1 MHSGGFTS
9 PSQGSHSS
17 DVLLFEA
24 AGESN
29 LFLTNGSQLYG
40 LDRSAAADVRERI
53 SAHDSTGLDAV
64 LRGLGVD
71 LKRRI
76 DDTTPEVSLRSLSLA
91 VAQKCNLG
99 CSYCYAD
106 GGSFGGAARTMSLD
120 VANAAVQ
127 KLIEGTPAGE
137 PVNIAFLGGEP
148 LTNRDVLFAVTEFAS
163 TLAAARNVRAG
174 FSITT
179 NGTLLTVE
187 DGAFFERHGFA
198 VTVSLD
204 GIGEAHDR
212 LRPFKGGRGSFDRII
227 DRVQPLLSRQS
238 RMQIA
243 ARVTVTPENLH
254 LTETLDRLIQMG
266 FYSVGFSPMLASPSG
281 RNQMEASGLRDML
294 AQMIE
299 CGHAFE
305 AHVIDGRRYPFA
317 NITNALREIE
327 KGTHRPYPCGAGAG
341 YLGVSAEGD
350 LFACHRFVGDGKG
363 AMGDVASG
371 VDVQRQREW
380 LAQRHV
386 NFQEPCNACWAR
398 YLCGGGCHHE
408 VLHRGRPACDYIRG
422 WLEFCLQAYVRLQ
435 TARPDLF
442 GVNGRTS

>member
-76 DDTTPEVSLRSLSLA
+76 DDTIPEVSLRSLSLA

-179 NGTLLTVE
+179 NGTLLTA
-187 DGAFFERHGFA
+187 DDARFFERHGFA

-212 LRPFKGGRGSFDRII
+212 LRPFKGGTR
-227 DRVQPLLSRQS
+227 
-238 RMQIA
+238 
-243 ARVTVTPENLH
+243 E
-254 LTETLDRLIQMG
+254 
-266 FYSVGFSPMLASPSG
+266 
-281 RNQMEASGLRDML
+281 LR
-294 AQMIE
+294 
-299 CGHAFE
+299 
-305 AHVIDGRRYPFA
+305 
-317 NITNALREIE
+317 
-327 KGTHRPYPCGAGAG
+327 
-341 YLGVSAEGD
+341 S
-350 LFACHRFVGDGKG
+350 
-363 AMGDVASG
+363 
-371 VDVQRQREW
+371 
-380 LAQRHV
+380 
-386 NFQEPCNACWAR
+386 
-398 YLCGGGCHHE
+398 HH
-408 VLHRGRPACDYIRG
+408 
-422 WLEFCLQAYVRLQ
+422 
-435 TARPDLF
+435 
-442 GVNGRTS
+442 